1 MSTSVTANTE
11 PCIKKLALD
20 LVGLLDYI
28 EQAEREAEEGVPIL
42 KWKTETTNTTV
53 KKEKV
58 EAMSAV
64 PQELA
69 YYEGLIEEYFKNDDP
84 TILEELGATVSQS
97 RLAVAY

>member
-1 MSTSVTANTE
+1 M
-11 PCIKKLALD
+11 I
-20 LVGLLDYI
+20 
-28 EQAEREAEEGVPIL
+28 
-42 KWKTETTNTTV
+42 V
-53 KKEKV
+53 KEEKV

-69 YYEGLIEEYFKNDDP
+69 YYEGLIEEYFENDDP